1 MTFGMEF
8 HDSVLLDVRREDDGN
23 GFVLFHGYVYRSEGQ
38 VFQEAQESGWQN
50 VRFHLQ
56 GMHIEGVLAEF
67 GEYAS
72 DGDLWVNGNSEKGVT
87 SLPANHVGDICMELC
102 LSPAFDTV
110 KIYASH
116 ISSTFEGEFELETTW
131 DSDGKC
137 SQVR

>member
-8 HDSVLLDVRREDDGN
+8 HDSVLLDVHREDDGN
-23 GFVLFHGYVYRSEGQ
+23 GFVLFHGYVYRSEGR

-116 ISSTFEGEFELETTW
+116 ISSTFEGEFELESTW